1 MAVSIEAKN
10 LTKEFIVTKK
20 EPGLKGAFKNLIHS
34 EKSVF
39 RAVNKINFSIEE
51 GQVVGYI
58 GPNGAGK
65 STTIKM
71 MSGILQPTSGDV
83 TIRGVSPFQDRK
95 KVVRN
100 LGVVFGQRT
109 QLYWDLRLGESF
121 ELLRRIYEID
131 DATYQRN
138 LGILNDI
145 LNIQEIIDTP
155 VRQLS
160 LGQRMR
166 GDLAAAILHSPPVI
180 FLDEPT
186 IGLDVD
192 VKYCVRQFIKD
203 INDQYHTTIILT
215 THDLGDIEELCRRI
229 IIINHGEIVHD
240 CSLETLMNEF
250 APNRRL
256 IVDLYQA
263 PQEPIELRNAKVI
276 SQEGARICLEYNKKE
291 TSTGDV
297 VEAIAANHS
306 IQDIS
311 IEESNIEDVIHTQK
325 CTLGGLLPTVNH

>member
-39 RAVNKINFSIEE
+39 RAVNNINFSIDE

-83 TIRGVSPFQDRK
+83 TIRGISPFQDRK

-131 DATYQRN
+131 DATYQKN
-138 LGILNDI
+138 LKILNDI
-145 LNIQEIIDTP
+145 LNIQEIINTP

-250 APNRRL
+250 APNRQL

-263 PQEPIELRNAKVI
+263 PEQPIELRNARVI
-276 SQEGARICLEYNKKE
+276 KQEGARICLEYNKKE

-297 VEAIAANHS
+297 IEAIAANHS

-311 IEESNIEDVIHTQK
+311 IEESNIEDVIRTIYARDSESA
-325 CTLGGLLPTVNH
+325 

>member
-10 LTKEFIVTKK
+10 LTKEFVIRKK
-20 EPGLKGAFKNLIHS
+20 DPGLKGAFKNLFHS
-34 EKSVF
+34 EKTIF
-39 RAVNKINFSIEE
+39 RAVDHINFTIDE
-51 GQVVGYI
+51 GQIVGYL

-83 TIRGVSPFQDRK
+83 MIGGISPFQDRK
-95 KVVRN
+95 RVVRN

-131 DATYQRN
+131 DKTYQKN
-138 LGILNDI
+138 LSLLNDI
-145 LNIQEIIDTP
+145 LNIQEFINTP

-203 INDQYHTTIILT
+203 INEQYHTTIVLT

-229 IIINHGEIVHD
+229 IIINHGKIVHD
-240 CSLETLMNEF
+240 CSLETLMTEF
-250 APNRRL
+250 APNRQL
-256 IVDLYQA
+256 IIDLYQA
-263 PQEPIELRNAKVI
+263 PEHPVELRNAKVV
-276 SQEGARICLEYNKKE
+276 SQEGARLCVEYNKKQ
-291 TSTGDV
+291 TSTGEV
-297 VEAIAANHS
+297 IEAIAINHS

-311 IEESNIEDVIHTQK
+311 IEESKIEDVIRK
-325 CTLGGLLPTVNH
+325 IYAKDSAETV

>member
-1 MAVSIEAKN
+1 
-10 LTKEFIVTKK
+10 
-20 EPGLKGAFKNLIHS
+20 
-34 EKSVF
+34 
-39 RAVNKINFSIEE
+39 
-51 GQVVGYI
+51 
-58 GPNGAGK
+58 
-65 STTIKM
+65 M

-83 TIRGVSPFQDRK
+83 TIRGISPFQDRK

-131 DATYQRN
+131 DATYQKN
-138 LGILNDI
+138 LRILNDI
-145 LNIQEIIDTP
+145 LNIQEIINTP

-250 APNRRL
+250 APNRQL

-263 PQEPIELRNAKVI
+263 PEQPIELRNARVI
-276 SQEGARICLEYNKKE
+276 KQEGARICLEYNKKE

-297 VEAIAANHS
+297 IEAIAANHS

-311 IEESNIEDVIHTQK
+311 IEESNIEDVIRTIYARDSESA
-325 CTLGGLLPTVNH
+325 

>member
-10 LTKEFIVTKK
+10 LTKDFVITKK
-20 EPGLKGAFKNLIHS
+20 EPGLKGAFKSLIHS
-34 EKSVF
+34 EKSILH
-39 RAVNKINFSIEE
+39 AVNNISFSIET
-51 GQVVGYI
+51 GQIVGYI

-71 MSGILQPTSGDV
+71 MSGILQPTSGEV
-83 TIRGVSPFQDRK
+83 TIGGLSPFKERK

-131 DATYQRN
+131 DDTYHKN
-138 LGILNDI
+138 LTVLNDI
-145 LNIQEIIDTP
+145 LNIQEIINTP

-203 INDQYHTTIILT
+203 INEQYHTTIILT
-215 THDLGDIEELCRRI
+215 THDLGDIEKLCDRI
-229 IIINHGEIVHD
+229 IIINHGEIIHD
-240 CSLETLMNEF
+240 CSLETLMNNF
-250 APNRRL
+250 APDRQL
-256 IVDLYQA
+256 VVDLYK
-263 PQEPIELRNAKVI
+263 EPENSVAINNVKI
-276 SQEGARICLEYNKKE
+276 IKQEGARLWIEYNKKE
-291 TSTGDV
+291 TGTGNII
-297 VEAIAANHS
+297 ESIAAKYP
-306 IQDIS
+306 IRDIS
-311 IEESNIEDVIHTQK
+311 IEESKIEDVIRKIYAKGEIQ
-325 CTLGGLLPTVNH
+325 N

>member
-20 EPGLKGAFKNLIHS
+20 EPRLKGAFKNLIHS

-39 RAVNKINFSIEE
+39 RAVNNINFSIDE

-83 TIRGVSPFQDRK
+83 TIRGISPFQDRK

-131 DATYQRN
+131 DATYQKN
-138 LGILNDI
+138 LRILNDI
-145 LNIQEIIDTP
+145 LNIQEIINTP

-250 APNRRL
+250 APNRQL

-263 PQEPIELRNAKVI
+263 PEQPIELRNARVI
-276 SQEGARICLEYNKKE
+276 KQEGARICLEYNKKE

-297 VEAIAANHS
+297 IEAIAANHS

-311 IEESNIEDVIHTQK
+311 IEESNIEDVIRTIYARDSESA
-325 CTLGGLLPTVNH
+325 